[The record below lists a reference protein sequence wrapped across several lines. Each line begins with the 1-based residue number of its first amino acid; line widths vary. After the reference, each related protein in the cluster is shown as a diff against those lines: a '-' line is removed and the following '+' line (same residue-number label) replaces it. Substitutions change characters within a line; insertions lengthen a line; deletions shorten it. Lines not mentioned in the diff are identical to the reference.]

1 MMNIDNAEI
10 VRLIADEATR
20 NDGIARIVDAYTEPL
35 YWHIR
40 RMVVVHEDSEDI
52 LQEMWIRVFKHIA
65 TFRGGASELRAWI
78 YSIATNLCM
87 THLKRRWRWSFIG
100 MDGIG
105 AKLAEQIP
113 QTTGDSAD
121 SIEAKFQ
128 KAVLSLPAKQRLV
141 FNLRY
146 YDELSYKEISRIT
159 EMSEATL
166 KTNYHYA
173 QQRIKELM
181 TQ

>member
-1 MMNIDNAEI
+1 MSIDNAEI

-20 NDGIARIVDAYTEPL
+20 SDGIARMVDAYTEPL

-52 LQEMWIRVFKHIA
+52 LQEMWVKIFRRLG
-65 TFRGGASELRAWI
+65 TFRGGEGELRAWI
-78 YSIATNLCM
+78 YSIATNLCL
-87 THLKRRWRWSFIG
+87 THLRRKWRWSFVG

-105 AKLAEQIP
+105 AKLAQSVAE
-113 QTTGDSAD
+113 SAE
-121 SIEAKFQ
+121 SIEARFQ
-128 KAVLSLPAKQRLV
+128 KAILSLPAKQRLV

-146 YDELSYKEISRIT
+146 YDELAYKEISDIT
-159 EMSEATL
+159 GLSEATL

>member
-1 MMNIDNAEI
+1 MSIDNAEI
-10 VRLIADEATR
+10 VRLIADGATR
-20 NDGIARIVDAYTEPL
+20 SDGIAMMVDAYTEPL

-52 LQEMWIRVFKHIA
+52 LQEMWVRIFRRLG
-65 TFRGGASELRAWI
+65 TFRGGEGELRAWI
-78 YSIATNLCM
+78 YSIATNLCL
-87 THLKRRWRWSFIG
+87 THLRRKWRWSFVG

-105 AKLAEQIP
+105 AKLAQSVADTAAE
-113 QTTGDSAD
+113 SAE
-121 SIEAKFQ
+121 SIEARFQ
-128 KAVLSLPAKQRLV
+128 KAILSLPAKQRLV

-146 YDELSYKEISRIT
+146 YDELAYKEISEIT
-159 EMSEATL
+159 GLSEATL

>member
-1 MMNIDNAEI
+1 MSIDNAEI
-10 VRLIADEATR
+10 VRLIADGATR
-20 NDGIARIVDAYTEPL
+20 SDGIARMVDAYTEPL

-52 LQEMWIRVFKHIA
+52 LQEMWVRIFRRLDS
-65 TFRGGASELRAWI
+65 FRGGAGELRAWI
-78 YSIATNLCM
+78 YSIATNLCL
-87 THLKRRWRWSFIG
+87 THLRRKWRWSFVG

-105 AKLAEQIP
+105 AKLAQSVADAATE
-113 QTTGDSAD
+113 SAE
-121 SIEAKFQ
+121 SIEARFQ
-128 KAVLSLPAKQRLV
+128 KAILSLPAKQRLV

-146 YDELSYKEISRIT
+146 YDELAYKEISNIT
-159 EMSEATL
+159 GLSEATL